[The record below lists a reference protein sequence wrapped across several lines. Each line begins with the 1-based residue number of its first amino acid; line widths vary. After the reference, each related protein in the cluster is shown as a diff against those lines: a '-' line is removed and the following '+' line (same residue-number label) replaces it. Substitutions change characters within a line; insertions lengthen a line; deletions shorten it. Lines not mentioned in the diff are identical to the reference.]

1 MTEKNNIQNPDDF
14 IRQMMQS
21 SKKQAPENLKYRVM
35 QQIETEK
42 ALTPQKT
49 APKKVRE
56 NTLKDFKAIFGVM
69 YALLFAFSLFTL
81 VFWGKDALLSTQFIL
96 VAALIFVVSGAFWGI
111 TRLDAYVR
119 GKKENSSA
127 SE

>member
-14 IRQMMQS
+14 IRQLMQS
-21 SKKQAPENLKYRVM
+21 TKKQAPENLKYRVM

-56 NTLKDFKAIFGVM
+56 NTLKDFKTIFGVM

-81 VFWGKDALLSTQFIL
+81 IFEGKDAIASTQFIL
-96 VAALIFVVSGAFWGI
+96 VATLIFVVSGAFWGI

-119 GKKENSSA
+119 GKRKNS
-127 SE
+127 